1 MNTKRLALIALLSS
15 LIMVTTFFINIP
27 LTITGGGLFHLGRI
41 FIFLIALTM
50 GNKYSIAGAIGL
62 TMFDLLSGYA
72 IWAPVT
78 FVASFGMAI
87 LVARIGFR
95 KQSFV
100 TIILA
105 QLSGAVLATFL
116 YYIYEALFISSFTAA
131 LVSASVET
139 IGMGIS
145 ITASTILY
153 PIVLK
158 NVKKLK
164 LEI

>member
-1 MNTKRLALIALLSS
+1 
-15 LIMVTTFFINIP
+15 
-27 LTITGGGLFHLGRI
+27 
-41 FIFLIALTM
+41 
-50 GNKYSIAGAIGL
+50 
-62 TMFDLLSGYA
+62 MFDLLSGYA

-87 LVARIGFR
+87 LVAKIGFR
-95 KQSFV
+95 KQSYV

-105 QLSGAVLATFL
+105 QLSGAVFATFS

-131 LVSASVET
+131 LVSASVESV
-139 IGMGIS
+139 GMGIS
-145 ITASTILY
+145 ILASTILY

-164 LEI
+164 LEV

>member
-87 LVARIGFR
+87 LVATIGFR
-95 KQSFV
+95 KQNYI
-100 TIILA
+100 TIVLA
-105 QLSGAVLATFL
+105 QLSGAVFAIFL
-116 YYIYEALFISSFTAA
+116 YYIYDALFISSFTTA
-131 LVSASVET
+131 LVSASVES

-145 ITASTILY
+145 ILASTILY

-164 LEI
+164 LEV

>member
-78 FVASFGMAI
+78 FVASFGQAI
-87 LVARIGFR
+87 LVSKIGFR
-95 KQSFV
+95 KQSFITV
-100 TIILA
+100 ILA
-105 QLSGAVLATFL
+105 QLSGAVFVTFL
-116 YYIYEALFISSFTAA
+116 YFIYEAIIISSFTAA
-131 LVSASVET
+131 LVSASVES
-139 IGMGIS
+139 IGMVIS

-153 PIVLK
+153 PIVL
-158 NVKKLK
+158 NIVKKIK

>member
-15 LIMVTTFFINIP
+15 LIMVSTFFINIP

-41 FIFLIALTM
+41 FIFLIALTL

-87 LVARIGFR
+87 LVSSIGFR
-95 KQSFV
+95 KQSYI

-105 QLSGAVLATFL
+105 QLSGAVFATFL

-131 LVSASVET
+131 LVSASVES

-145 ITASTILY
+145 IVASTILY

-158 NVKKLK
+158 NIKKLK

>member
-15 LIMVTTFFINIP
+15 LIMVSTFFINIP

-41 FIFLIALTM
+41 FIFLIALTL
-50 GNKYSIAGAIGL
+50 GNNYSIAGAIGL

-95 KQSFV
+95 KQSYI

-105 QLSGAVLATFL
+105 QLSGAVFATFL

-131 LVSASVET
+131 LVSASVES

-145 ITASTILY
+145 IVASTILY

-158 NVKKLK
+158 NIKKLK

>member
-15 LIMVTTFFINIP
+15 LIMVSTFFINIP

-41 FIFLIALTM
+41 FIFLIALTL

-131 LVSASVET
+131 LVSASVES

-145 ITASTILY
+145 IVASTILY

-158 NVKKLK
+158 NIKKLK

>member
-15 LIMVTTFFINIP
+15 LIMVSTFFINIP

-41 FIFLIALTM
+41 FIFLIALTL

-95 KQSFV
+95 KQSYI

-105 QLSGAVLATFL
+105 QLSGAVFATFL
-116 YYIYEALFISSFTAA
+116 YYIYEALFISTFTAA
-131 LVSASVET
+131 LVSASVES

-145 ITASTILY
+145 IVASTILY

-158 NVKKLK
+158 NIKKLK